1 MSLAFQCIPG
11 VSNKHNLE
19 NSTLS
24 DKREKV
30 KKKQPDFL
38 SALMSTLK
46 RRNFMSHVFDMLFG
60 EQ

>member
-30 KKKQPDFL
+30 KKNNLTFCQL
-38 SALMSTLK
+38 
-46 RRNFMSHVFDMLFG
+46 
-60 EQ
+60 